1 MKVGIAT
8 DHHGIEIKQELT
20 NYLNE
25 LGYTVVNYGTDTTEM
40 VDYPLYAFKIGEAV
54 VNNEID
60 FGILICNS
68 GIGMSIACNKVTGV
82 RCAKVNDTWEAMM
95 TRRDNDANVIAV
107 GSRIEMSELK
117 EIVKIDEIEKEN
129 NLKKTIIIISI
140 IFALIVSIF
149 ICKTRPF
156 LNI

>member
-54 VNNEID
+54 SKKEVD
-60 FGILICNS
+60 RGILVCRT
-68 GIGMSIACNKVTGV
+68 GIGMSIACNKVKGV
-82 RCAKVNDTWEAMM
+82 RCAKVDNVEDAAL
-95 TRRDNDANVIAV
+95 TRLDNDSNVIAISYV
-107 GSRIEMSELK
+107 KDITEIK
-117 EIVKIDEIEKEN
+117 EIIKTFLEMKFSEEERHKRRINLIDTYGEM
-129 NLKKTIIIISI
+129 
-140 IFALIVSIF
+140 
-149 ICKTRPF
+149 
-156 LNI
+156 